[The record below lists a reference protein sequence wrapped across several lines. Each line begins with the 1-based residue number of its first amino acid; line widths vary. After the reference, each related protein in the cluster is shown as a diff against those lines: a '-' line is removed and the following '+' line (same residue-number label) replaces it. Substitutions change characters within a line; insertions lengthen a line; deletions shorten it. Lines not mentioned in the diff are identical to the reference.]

1 MNYSFSRIIEN
12 YTPRILTQ
20 ICRDPGCKAY
30 GSCDRNWWHY
40 KMRDFSSIILQQGG
54 YYLAEAAELAE
65 YSTERDAM
73 RNLAKATLDFWQIRV
88 LRYGAFE
95 EYYPWERGYP
105 AVAFS
110 TLAAVKLIR
119 ALNLPVQAYQKGLHK
134 ALRQLLKRHEFEA
147 SNQYFAGLAALYILH
162 SIAPEWIEQNE
173 LNSRLQELLR
183 RQSPEG
189 WFNEYGGP
197 DLAYL
202 SVTIDCLWD
211 IYDVCPAAAI
221 LPAIRKAITFM
232 ASLLYRDASI
242 GMHNSRNT
250 DYILPYGIIRA
261 LQFPDATLSQ
271 SALQIAERLFANLD
285 DPRHFLRAI
294 DDRYISHY
302 IGVSVLRAHALQ
314 ASHPLPQLQ
323 QSPPLATDLFL
334 PESGY
339 LILRNDETECLISTR
354 KGGNIS
360 LYRRDG
366 SAFFADYGWQIS
378 AGKACLVSNWWG
390 SSALEHRQGN
400 TIRIKGQFVRTTEH
414 SSAPW
419 QHIVLRISSLLLGP
433 VIIAAL
439 KRRLIF
445 QKSSAGYSFSRQIT
459 LSKTGLEIQDTLR
472 GIKDP
477 ARLRKAPLA
486 SRRHVASADSFHPED
501 LALSKN
507 CHSHREISQQGREI
521 IVRESV
527 HFEA

>member
-73 RNLAKATLDFWQIRV
+73 RNLAKATLDFWQIRA

-110 TLAAVKLIR
+110 TLAAVKIIR
-119 ALNLPVQAYQKGLHK
+119 ALDLPVQAYQKSLRK
-134 ALRQLLKRHEFEA
+134 ALGQLLKRQEFEA

-162 SIAPEWIEQNE
+162 AMAPDWIAQST
-173 LNSRLQELLR
+173 LDSRLQELLS

-202 SVTIDCLWD
+202 SVSIDCLWD
-211 IYDVCPAAAI
+211 IYDVSPSTQI
-221 LPAIRKAITFM
+221 LSAIRKAICFI

-261 LQFPDATLSQ
+261 LQFPDESLSQ
-271 SALQIAERLFANLD
+271 KALGIVERLFTNLD
-285 DPRHFLRAI
+285 DPLHFLNAI

-302 IGVSVLRAHALQ
+302 IGVSVLRAHALLG
-314 ASHPLPQLQ
+314 SKPLPQIPKA
-323 QSPPLATDLFL
+323 PPSSLETYL

-339 LILRNDETECLISTR
+339 LILSNENTACLISTR

-360 LYRRDG
+360 IYRRDG
-366 SAFFADYGWQIS
+366 SAFFSDYGWQIA

-390 SSALEHRQGN
+390 SSELAYHKGN
-400 TIRIKGQFVRTTEH
+400 SIQIKGHFVRTKEH
-414 SSAPW
+414 SSSPW
-419 QHIVLRISSLLLGP
+419 QHIVLRISSLLMGP
-433 VIIAAL
+433 AIIGVL

-445 QKSSAGYSFSRQIT
+445 QNSAADYSFIRQIT
-459 LSKTGLEIQDTLR
+459 LSQDRLEIQDTLR
-472 GIKDP
+472 GIRDI
-477 ARLRKAPLA
+477 ASLQRAPLA
-486 SRRHVASADSFHPED
+486 SRRHVASADSFNYED
-501 LALSKN
+501 FALSKN
-507 CHSHREISQQGREI
+507 CHSHKEISRQGQDIIAREI
-521 IVRESV
+521 V
-527 HFEA
+527 HFEV